1 MLRFS
6 CGEESTLSKPSPA
19 DATLEMPRWL
29 DALGGLIDRT
39 AGFWQKLG
47 DLESSAHRA
56 ELDAIEIDRPC
67 YVAGLARSGSTIL
80 LELLAG
86 QPGMATHR
94 YRDFPP
100 VYTPLFWNRAFAHV
114 YRADAPPAE
123 RAHKDRILVTPDS
136 PEAMEEVLWMRFF
149 PGAHDTSRGQVLD
162 AATHNPAFE
171 RFYADHLKKMM
182 LVRGGRRYLSKGNY
196 NLSRFAYLQ
205 KLFPTARFIVPV
217 RDPRWHVA
225 SLMKQHRLFCAEER
239 RDPRIL
245 RHMQRA
251 GHLEFGLDRRAIN
264 VGDTAKAQGI
274 EALWREGQE
283 VRGWARYWAMLYGF
297 VLDQRDADPALERA
311 VMMVRYEDLCDRAE
325 ATLEA
330 AFAHVE
336 LAIDPVSRA
345 RMAARLSQ
353 PTYYDPGF
361 TAADEAVIAA
371 ETADTR
377 ARLGYA

>member
-1 MLRFS
+1 M
-6 CGEESTLSKPSPA
+6 
-19 DATLEMPRWL
+19 EMPRWL

-80 LELLAG
+80 LEMLAG
-86 QPGMATHR
+86 QPGVATHR

-114 YRADAPPAE
+114 HRADAPPAE

-149 PGAHDTSRGQVLD
+149 PRAHDTARSQVLD
-162 AATHNPAFE
+162 ASTSNPAFE
-171 RFYADHLKKMM
+171 AFYRDHLKKIL

-196 NLSRFAYLQ
+196 NLTRFAYLRR
-205 KLFPTARFIVPV
+205 LFPSARFIVPV

-245 RHMQRA
+245 RHMRRA

-264 VGDTAKAQGI
+264 VGDTDRALEI

-297 VLDQRDADPALERA
+297 VLDQRAADRDLEHA
-311 VMMVRYEDLCDRAE
+311 VMVVRYEDLCDRAE
-325 ATLEA
+325 ATLQA
-330 AFAHVE
+330 AFDHAG
-336 LAIDPVSRA
+336 LALDPADRDA
-345 RMAARLSQ
+345 IAARLSQ

-361 TAADEAVIAA
+361 SPVDEDVIAE
-371 ETADTR
+371 ETAGTR
-377 ARLGYA
+377 ARLGYG

>member
-1 MLRFS
+1 
-6 CGEESTLSKPSPA
+6 
-19 DATLEMPRWL
+19 MPRWL

-149 PGAHDTSRGQVLD
+149 PGAHDTNRGQVLD

-297 VLDQRDADPALERA
+297 VLDQRDADPALKRA

-345 RMAARLSQ
+345 GMAARLSQ

-361 TAADEAVIAA
+361 TATDEAVIAA

>member
-1 MLRFS
+1 
-6 CGEESTLSKPSPA
+6 
-19 DATLEMPRWL
+19 MPPWL
-29 DALGGLIDRT
+29 NALGGLIDRT

-56 ELDAIEIDRPC
+56 ELDTIEIDQPC

-149 PGAHDTSRGQVLD
+149 PKAHDTGRSQVLD
-162 AATHNPAFE
+162 ATARNPRFE
-171 RFYADHLKKMM
+171 RFYGDHLKKIM

-196 NLSRFAYLQ
+196 NLTRFAYLLR
-205 KLFPTARFIVPV
+205 LFPTARFIVPV

-225 SLMKQHRLFCAEER
+225 SLMKQHRLFCAEEK

-245 RHMQRA
+245 KHMQRA

-274 EALWREGQE
+274 EALWRQGEE

-297 VLDQRDADPALERA
+297 ILDQRAADPALERA

-330 AFAHVE
+330 TFGHAD
-336 LAIDPVSRA
+336 LAIDPSSRA
-345 RMAARLSQ
+345 SMAARLSQ

-371 ETADTR
+371 ETAETR
-377 ARLGYA
+377 ERLGYA

>member
-1 MLRFS
+1 
-6 CGEESTLSKPSPA
+6 
-19 DATLEMPRWL
+19 MPRWL
-29 DALGGLIDRT
+29 DALGGIIDRT

-47 DLESSAHRA
+47 DLESSAYRA
-56 ELDAIEIDRPC
+56 ELDGIEIDRPC

-86 QPGMATHR
+86 QPGVATHR

-114 YRADAPPAE
+114 YRTDAPPAE

-149 PGAHDTSRGQVLD
+149 PGIHDTGRSQVLD
-162 AATHNPAFE
+162 AATANPAFE
-171 RFYADHLKKMM
+171 RFYADHLRKIM

-196 NLSRFAYLQ
+196 NLTRFAYLQ
-205 KLFPTARFIVPV
+205 KLFPTARFVVPV

-245 RHMQRA
+245 KHMQRA

-264 VGDTAKAQGI
+264 VGDTACAQAI
-274 EALWREGQE
+274 EALWRDGQE

-297 VLDQRDADPALERA
+297 VLDQRAADPGA
-311 VMMVRYEDLCDRAE
+311 
-325 ATLEA
+325 
-330 AFAHVE
+330 
-336 LAIDPVSRA
+336 RA
-345 RMAARLSQ
+345 R
-353 PTYYDPGF
+353 
-361 TAADEAVIAA
+361 
-371 ETADTR
+371 R
-377 ARLGYA
+377 A